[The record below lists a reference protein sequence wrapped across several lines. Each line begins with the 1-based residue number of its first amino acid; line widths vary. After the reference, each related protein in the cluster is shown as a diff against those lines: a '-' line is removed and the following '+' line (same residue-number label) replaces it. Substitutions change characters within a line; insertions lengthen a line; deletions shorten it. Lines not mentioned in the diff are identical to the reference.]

1 MENNAYKIFQLMEY
15 FITNFDYVSFRV
27 QGLDKGNEIL
37 IASKTNPNY
46 QIIRITTTSVET
58 SFYDGER
65 FNTYKNVIKGQFSLN
80 DIKLLDIHI
89 GKEEIDGKDENT
101 TVSIDSNFH
110 SGIDL
115 SSQYPGIYEVI
126 HDVSDE
132 ESEIKKRVLN
142 INQTF
147 LKLKD
152 KAKKRPLL
160 QKIKELHA
168 PVTLSVCAICIL
180 MFIITA
186 ILSRKHTIETVLIFL
201 GAQYNTFT
209 LGLHQ
214 IYRLVTNAFLHG
226 SLMHLLFNLLAFY
239 YVGIVIERAL
249 KPKKYSILLLS
260 GIIFSSLSSGILSEN
275 GITIGLS
282 GSIYCLFVYFILYFA
297 YSGFFNLQQFLPTIL
312 LNLML
317 NFIPGVSWQSHLGGA
332 VCGALFFF
340 IYKEEKPAKNMIIL
354 ICTVLLVMNIKYF
367 LNPVIKP
374 IYAGSDIRV
383 IEMYRDL
390 GLDKLADKTSEKLY
404 EVYQKEAA

>member
-15 FITNFDYVSFRV
+15 FITNYDYVSFRV
-27 QGLDKGNEIL
+27 QGLDKDNEIL

-46 QIIRITTTSVET
+46 QVIRITTDSVES
-58 SFYDGER
+58 SFYDSER

-80 DIKLLDIHI
+80 EVKLLDIHI
-89 GKEEIDGKDENT
+89 GNEEVDGKDENT
-101 TVSIDSNFH
+101 TVSIDTNFH

-115 SSQYPGIYEVI
+115 STQYKGIYEVI
-126 HDVSDE
+126 HDVVDS
-132 ESEIKKRVLN
+132 ESEIKKRVLS

-147 LKLKD
+147 LKIKD

-168 PVTLSVCAICIL
+168 PVTLSVCAICVVL
-180 MFIITA
+180 FIITA
-186 ILSRKHTIETVLIFL
+186 ILSRKHSIETVLIFL

-214 IYRLVTNAFLHG
+214 IYRLITNAFLHS

-239 YVGIVIERAL
+239 YVGLVVERAL
-249 KPKKYSILLLS
+249 KPKKYLILLLS
-260 GIIFSSLSSGILSEN
+260 GVIFSSLSSGILSEN
-275 GITIGLS
+275 TITIGLS
-282 GSIYCLFVYFILYFA
+282 GCIYCLFIYFILYFA

-317 NFIPGVSWQSHLGGA
+317 NFIPGVSWQCHLGGA

-367 LNPVIKP
+367 VNPVIAP
-374 IYAGSDIRV
+374 IYGGTDMRV
-383 IEMYRDL
+383 VEMYRDL
-390 GLDKLADKTSEKLY
+390 GFNNIADKTYEKLY